1 MAGFSEDVSPA
12 VPNGE
17 DQPGDRSERDRTTDS
32 VGFLRS
38 IGRGGIWFYA
48 LYLAGLGLAFA
59 VVGLATLSDIRIAI
73 SLFAF
78 SIFFFLPLA
87 WLLREPK
94 SEREHP
100 LSTSDISKDW
110 RERAAVA
117 GDPATSIDLLDRLA
131 GDSMTAVRRA
141 VATNPST
148 PRPTIDSLRKD
159 RDRSVRQE
167 AARRRLR
174 M

>member
-1 MAGFSEDVSPA
+1 MAGFAKDVLPE
-12 VPNGE
+12 GE
-17 DQPGDRSERDRTTDS
+17 DQLGDRSERDRMTDA

-38 IGRGGIWFYA
+38 IGHGGSWLYA
-48 LYLAGLGLAFA
+48 LYLAGLGIAFA

-100 LSTSDISKDW
+100 PSTSDISEDW
-110 RERAAVA
+110 RERAATA

-141 VATNPST
+141 VVTNPTT
-148 PRPTIDSLRKD
+148 PMPTIERLRTD
-159 RDRSVRQE
+159 RDRGVRQE